1 MKATLQT
8 KHLTSIKSKP
18 GIKYCNHSPK
28 PIQTKQR
35 DPKLVQKEIES
46 VEKIKKS
53 IDKINDN
60 IDKSKKALEKHVA
73 HVKELKE
80 VIKQQNE
87 GSTAKA
93 ELDNV
98 LGNAQKHVAEL
109 EAHIK
114 KGEKLIEDKQK

>member
-1 MKATLQT
+1 MKNT
-8 KHLTSIKSKP
+8 IKSVEEHNKKTVFEP
-18 GIKYCNHSPK
+18 NAFGDNEEKK
-28 PIQTKQR
+28 TKQR